1 MGVSPRVDTRATVDT
16 MTTPRLLI
24 SLPTTVSIG
33 NITYSPG
40 SSVPLAEALAAGV
53 VTVADLDAAVD
64 AAMPAKAKA
73 PAKTEPA
80 ATTDAPAPRKATA
93 PARKTR
99 PAKNLTRTSAKS

>member
-1 MGVSPRVDTRATVDT
+1 MRDARAAERAI
-16 MTTPRLLI
+16 TTIPGPCAAIAALTLAG
-24 SLPTTVSIG
+24 LPTDRFLFMG
-33 NITYSPG
+33 F
-40 SSVPLAEALAAGV
+40 L
-53 VTVADLDAAVD
+53 
-64 AAMPAKAKA
+64 PAKAKA